1 MVQAES
7 SSASRNAAKANTA
20 GAPVDYE
27 LPW

>member
-7 SSASRNAAKANTA
+7 STASRNGAKPNTA